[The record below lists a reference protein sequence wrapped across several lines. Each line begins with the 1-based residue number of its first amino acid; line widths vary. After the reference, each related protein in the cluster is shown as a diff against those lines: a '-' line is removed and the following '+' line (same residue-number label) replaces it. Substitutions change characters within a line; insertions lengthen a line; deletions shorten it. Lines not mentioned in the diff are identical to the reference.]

1 MDKNKLTKLNAKF
14 AKIYDKEDMICMLME
29 ESAELIQAC
38 NKYLRYIHK
47 KKKYKKKKKNIETL
61 KSLNKEVMESL
72 TEEIADTEIFIER
85 IKMQL
90 DIKDS
95 DIDKWKKAKLH
106 RQLGRLKFERKN
118 FKNEK

>member
-1 MDKNKLTKLNAKF
+1 MSDKITKLNAKF
-14 AKIYDKEDMICMLME
+14 AKVYDIEDMLCMLME

-47 KKKYKKKKKNIETL
+47 KKSYKKKKKNVEAL
-61 KSLNKEVMESL
+61 KSLNKEVIESL

-90 DIKDS
+90 DIKES
-95 DIDKWKKAKLH
+95 EIGKWKKAKLK
-106 RQLGRLKFERKN
+106 RQQGRLRNERKN
-118 FKNEK
+118 EK

>member
-1 MDKNKLTKLNAKF
+1 MDKAKLTKLNAKF
-14 AKIYDKEDMICMLME
+14 AKIYDKEDMLCMLME

-61 KSLNKEVMESL
+61 KSLNKEVVESL

-95 DIDKWKKAKLH
+95 DIDKWKKAKLQ

-118 FKNEK
+118 YK